1 MSISKIVP
9 NSALTVIISFFLIS
23 DLAPKSSFNREFVR
37 SAAILSLYLTSSALF
52 MLMIRF
58 LCNSEV
64 SSFLSSALALI
75 IKDINPRNLI
85 LKFWNSFHD
94 LVMSR
99 QIIRYLDFNK
109 FGVESPTFSTKQL
122 VAKNK
127 NQEPKPYVIQIG
139 AFGSIQNATR
149 LKLQVSQ
156 IGYNVEIV
164 PVQTNGKV
172 LQAVRV
178 IRYRSKSSAERIG
191 STIKKKLGIEFRV
204 LYRPVNHN

>member
-1 MSISKIVP
+1 MFP
-9 NSALTVIISFFLIS
+9 N
-23 DLAPKSSFNREFVR
+23 
-37 SAAILSLYLTSSALF
+37 
-52 MLMIRF
+52 
-58 LCNSEV
+58 
-64 SSFLSSALALI
+64 
-75 IKDINPRNLI
+75 
-85 LKFWNSFHD
+85 
-94 LVMSR
+94 
-99 QIIRYLDFNK
+99 LDFNK
-109 FGVESPTFSTKQL
+109 FGVESPIFSTKQL
-122 VAKNK
+122 VVKNK

-191 STIKKKLGIEFRV
+191 STIKKKLGIDYRV
-204 LYRPVNHN
+204 LYRPVNQN